1 MNNLYEKSGVNLSEA
16 CELERKISL
25 IGDNIGRFA
34 GINGNI
40 ASTCDGIGTK
50 IIPLYERGLYKTIAQ
65 DLVAANLND
74 LAASGAQAVGFMDYI
89 AVHKL
94 ESDKISKIILA
105 LAEVLKEHNCPLLGG
120 ETAEMPDL
128 ITKGNIDIS
137 GFVIGESA
145 GVNNISPQKG
155 DLIIGLKSS
164 GVHANGFSLV
174 RKFYSDG
181 LLTEKEF
188 KETLAPSYI
197 YYSKVLKLW
206 QKGSIKA
213 CANITGGGIEH
224 NLKRVVPNFELDFD
238 SFEKIPILEKL
249 KELTGKDEF
258 YNVFNPGIGFCLVAE
273 SFNDDIKE
281 ICKEF
286 SPRIIGR
293 VL

>member
-1 MNNLYEKSGVNLSEA
+1 MNNLYEKSGVNLKEA
-16 CELERKISL
+16 ESLVKQISS
-25 IGDNIGRFA
+25 ISKNIGRFTGA
-34 GINGNI
+34 NGDI
-40 ASTCDGIGTK
+40 VSTCDGIGTK
-50 IIPLYERGLYKTIAQ
+50 IIPLYKRGMYKTIAQ
-65 DLVAANLND
+65 DLAAANLND
-74 LAASGAQAVGFMDYI
+74 LATSGAQAIGFMDYI
-89 AVHKL
+89 AAHKL
-94 ESDKISKIILA
+94 ESDKISQIILA
-105 LAEVLKEHNCPLLGG
+105 LTEILKEQNCPLLGG

-128 ITKGNIDIS
+128 ITEGNIDIT
-137 GFVIGESA
+137 GFILGRGKGE
-145 GVNNISPQKG
+145 NNISLKEG

-188 KETLAPSYI
+188 EETLTPSYI

-206 QKGSIKA
+206 QKGLIKA
-213 CANITGGGIEH
+213 CANITGGGIEY

-258 YNVFNPGIGFCLVAE
+258 YNVFNPGIGFLLVAE